1 MLPGRIRCCA
11 GSGCWV
17 PHREERCGGAKG
29 KERAQ
34 AESPDA
40 ICVLATSAR
49 TEYANSLRPMMT
61 AYGSTFTA
69 NLIPASTTNVCS
81 NMRTCV
87 LETFMGD
94 ADAKSEEEI
103 NG

>member
-1 MLPGRIRCCA
+1 M
-11 GSGCWV
+11 
-17 PHREERCGGAKG
+17 
-29 KERAQ
+29 
-34 AESPDA
+34 
-40 ICVLATSAR
+40 
-49 TEYANSLRPMMT
+49 RPIDGDDMMT